1 MGVEMDS
8 VIRYISILELLP
20 IAPKPSL
27 STKDILEKL
36 EHKGFSVNPRSL
48 QRDLVALAKYYPII
62 CNDKVR
68 PHRWRF
74 SEDYKGSFAAMDVSS
89 AVSTILVNEYLLS
102 IMPASLLS
110 QLSPQLN
117 RAKSF
122 LQSHSDSTYF
132 NWLEKVKIVPDG
144 KVLMP
149 AQIES
154 GVWATVCEAI
164 MSNKALDVE
173 YYSRSRDKVH
183 LGVFHPYGLIIR
195 KSATYVLGSYNDYEN
210 VWQYA
215 LHRFRSVKLSSSDF
229 RPNPSFSL
237 QCYIDDGEPGFKYS
251 DESLHLVAL
260 IDKGLAKRLEET
272 KLSDTQTILET
283 DSEEWLLL
291 RAVIPDDRDMRSWL
305 LSQGASL
312 IVREPVS
319 LRDELLEEVAS
330 IQALSISLNGLGLK
344 IK

>member
-1 MGVEMDS
+1 MDS

-20 IAPKPSL
+20 IAPKPSI
-27 STKDILEKL
+27 STKDILKKL
-36 EHKGFSVNPRSL
+36 EHKGFSVTSRSL

-74 SEDYKGSFAAMDVSS
+74 SEDYQGSFAAMDASS
-89 AVSTILVNEYLLS
+89 AVSTILVNEYLLG
-102 IMPASLLS
+102 IMPAPLLS

-122 LQSHSDSTYF
+122 IQSHSDSTYV
-132 NWLEKVKIVPDG
+132 NWLEKVKIVQDG

-149 AQIES
+149 AQVEPDI
-154 GVWATVCEAI
+154 WATVCEAI
-164 MSNKALDVE
+164 MSNKALDMA
-173 YYSRSRDKVH
+173 YYSRSKDKVH
-183 LGVFHPYGLIIR
+183 SGVLHPHGLMVR
-195 KSATYVLGSYNDYEN
+195 KSATYVLGAYNDYDN
-210 VWQYA
+210 VRQYA
-215 LHRFRSVKLSSSDF
+215 LHRFISVKLSSSDF

-237 QCYIDDGEPGFKYS
+237 QCYIDDGESGVKYS
-251 DESLHLVAL
+251 DESFHLVAL

-283 DSEEWLLL
+283 DSEEWFLL
-291 RAVIPDDRDMRSWL
+291 RAVIPDDRDTRAWL
-305 LSQGASL
+305 LSQGARL

-330 IQALSISLNGLGLK
+330 IQTLSISLSRLGLK
-344 IK
+344 NK

>member
-20 IAPKPSL
+20 IAPKPGL

-74 SEDYKGSFAAMDVSS
+74 SEDYQGSFAAMDVPS
-89 AVSTILVNEYLLS
+89 AVSTILVNEYLLG

-122 LQSHSDSTYF
+122 LQSHSDSTYV
-132 NWLEKVKIVPDG
+132 NWLERVKIVPDG
-144 KVLMP
+144 KALMP

-173 YYSRSRDKVH
+173 YYSRSRDKIH
-183 LGVFHPYGLIIR
+183 SGVLQPYGLMIR
-195 KSATYVLGSYNDYEN
+195 KSATYVLGAYNEYEN
-210 VWQYA
+210 VRQYA
-215 LHRFRSVKLSSSDF
+215 LHRFKSLKLSLSDF

-237 QCYIDDGEPGFKYS
+237 QRYMEDGEPGVKYS

-260 IDKGLAKRLEET
+260 IGKGLAKKLEET
-272 KLSDTQTILET
+272 KLSDTQVILET
-283 DSEEWLLL
+283 DSEDWFLL
-291 RAVIPDDRDMRSWL
+291 RAVIPDDRDTRSWL

-312 IVREPVS
+312 IVCEPAS
-319 LRDELLEEVAS
+319 LRDELLEEIAA
-330 IQALSISLNGLGLK
+330 IQRLSVSLDELF
-344 IK
+344 IKNK